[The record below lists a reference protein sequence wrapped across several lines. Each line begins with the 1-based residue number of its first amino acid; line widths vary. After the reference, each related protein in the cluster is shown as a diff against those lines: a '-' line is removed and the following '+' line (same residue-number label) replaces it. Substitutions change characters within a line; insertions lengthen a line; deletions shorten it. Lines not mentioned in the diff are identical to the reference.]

1 MGEGRLLEPLTPLL
15 RIARGMNDGIDG
27 DGILDELVENG
38 VGKSPDQPAAISFM
52 HEGGISGWRRI
63 DAKHA
68 STELNYS
75 SPSPAR

>member
-1 MGEGRLLEPLTPLL
+1 
-15 RIARGMNDGIDG
+15 
-27 DGILDELVENG
+27 
-38 VGKSPDQPAAISFM
+38 M